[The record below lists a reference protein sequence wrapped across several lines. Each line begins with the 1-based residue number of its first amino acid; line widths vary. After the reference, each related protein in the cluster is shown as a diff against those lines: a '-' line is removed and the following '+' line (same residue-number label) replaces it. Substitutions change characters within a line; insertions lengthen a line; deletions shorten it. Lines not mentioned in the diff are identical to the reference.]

1 MGLAQQLRQ
10 EGRLEGRQEGW
21 CEGKQEGKQEGMLKG
36 KQEGRLE
43 EASRLVRRLLMLRFG
58 GLPDWAEDRLRQAS
72 TTDLERWADR
82 ILEASSLETVFK
94 DD

>member
-10 EGRLEGRQEGW
+10 EGRLEGRQEG
-21 CEGKQEGKQEGMLKG
+21 KR
-36 KQEGRLE
+36 EGRLE

-82 ILEASSLETVFK
+82 ILEAATLETVFE
-94 DD
+94 D